1 MRSSGKRKNR
11 LQTLPGKYGDCS
23 SVWYGKASPK
33 AAALFSAAR
42 IVLRNSLSWSFPR
55 KWKKTM
61 RFRKGSIFGTQTES
75 FGCTDMRM
83 ILHIG
88 FPERISLHLKNL
100 FVQLQLVPFVKSKKQ
115 NFFLKISLP
124 SPPFL
129 CYTVS
134 KQTVLHLRSR
144 KGRNLWHASGTSTP
158 PQRAA
163 TA

>member
-11 LQTLPGKYGDCS
+11 LQTLPGKYGIVPPSDME
-23 SVWYGKASPK
+23 KPAPK
-33 AAALFSAAR
+33 PQLLFSAAR

-55 KWKKTM
+55 KWKEMM

-88 FPERISLHLKNL
+88 FPERIPLHLK
-100 FVQLQLVPFVKSKKQ
+100 KSLRPAPTNPICKIQKTK
-115 NFFLKISLP
+115 FFLKISLP

-134 KQTVLHLRSR
+134 KQTVLHLRNR

>member
-1 MRSSGKRKNR
+1 MRSSGKRKKSAADPAR
-11 LQTLPGKYGDCS
+11 KIRDCS
-23 SVWYGKASPK
+23 SVWHGKASPK
-33 AAALFSAAR
+33 AAVLFSAAR

-55 KWKKTM
+55 KWKETM

-88 FPERISLHLKNL
+88 FPEQISLHLK
-100 FVQLQLVPFVKSKKQ
+100 KSLRPAPTNPLCKIQKA

-134 KQTVLHLRSR
+134 KQTVLHLRNR